1 MESRVY
7 SRDFFILAIM
17 RKPLKNLGI
26 LAIGLAGMLSCN
38 AQENAAIDIS
48 AEDMKANL
56 EYLASDDL
64 MGKQPVLSRIF
75 LKKMGLS
82 HITIPIVI
90 ILKLGT

>member
-26 LAIGLAGMLSCN
+26 LAIGLAGMFSCN

-48 AEDMKANL
+48 AEDRTANL
-56 EYLASDDL
+56 ECLASDDL
-64 MGKQPVLSRIF
+64 RGREAGSGGREKAASC
-75 LKKMGLS
+75 
-82 HITIPIVI
+82 ITN
-90 ILKLGT
+90 L